1 MTSTSEYQ
9 ILYNDLYEAMRRYI
23 WDLDVVVALA
33 DVEIECYKRFPDIRA
48 LKDKIS
54 SLRYLISGYTL
65 NESGEELFEA
75 LDAFDDY
82 YEDQD
87 NLYAKVETFKEVLQQ

>member
-33 DVEIECYKRFPDIRA
+33 DVEIECYKRFPDIKS

-65 NESGEELFEA
+65 NDGSEELFEA